1 MTDATT
7 TGGRVHPAPS
17 VPPALLVE
25 VAAALIFREGK
36 LLITQ
41 RHADAHLGG
50 LWEFPGGKREPGE
63 SFEACL
69 RRELRE
75 ELGIEVAVDEL
86 VESLT
91 HAYPD
96 KTVHLKFYRCR
107 WLQHEPQPLA
117 CAGFA
122 WVGARE
128 LSHYAFPAADARL
141 LGKLQ
146 SEAGFW
152 PAK

>member
-1 MTDATT
+1 
-7 TGGRVHPAPS
+7 
-17 VPPALLVE
+17 
-25 VAAALIFREGK
+25 
-36 LLITQ
+36 
-41 RHADAHLGG
+41 
-50 LWEFPGGKREPGE
+50 
-63 SFEACL
+63 
-69 RRELRE
+69 
-75 ELGIEVAVDEL
+75 VDEL